1 MYFLVAPDKFKGSI
15 DSISL
20 CTLICKEIFLLY
32 PDATVKSF
40 PLADGGDGFAQI
52 IHHYFGTEP
61 IIAETVDPLGRKIN
75 ATYQYSSN
83 NQTAFIEM
91 ASASGLALLKSE
103 ERDPMKAST
112 FGTGLL
118 LKDAIEKGAKKII
131 LGIGGSATND
141 GGIGM
146 AAALGYT
153 FLNQHGQVLSPCGEA
168 MDSIS
173 EIKNPELDLLKGI
186 EFTVACDVKNPLYG
200 PVGAAFVYSPQK
212 GATPDQVMELD
223 KGLRN
228 LDKIF
233 QQHFNQSIAQV
244 SGAGAAGGLGAGC
257 MVFLGARL
265 IPGIDYVIESIG
277 LEKEIA
283 KANYIITGE
292 GGFDSQSLQGK
303 VVGHIADLAR
313 KHRKKI
319 HIICGENFVDENDCT
334 VLGIAKVSS
343 LIDFSTTKEEAIA
356 APNLFIQAAV
366 KSLLQ
371 LQ

>member
-20 CTLICKEIFLLY
+20 CELLRKEIFLLY
-32 PDATVKSF
+32 PQATVKTF

-52 IHHYFGTEP
+52 IHHYFATEP
-61 IIAETVDPLGRKIN
+61 VLAETLDPLGRPIN
-75 ATYQYSSN
+75 ATYQYSTVN
-83 NQTAFIEM
+83 HTAFIEM
-91 ASASGLALLKSE
+91 ASASGLALLKNE

-112 FGTGLL
+112 YGTGLL
-118 LKDAIEKGAKKII
+118 ILDAIKKGAKKII

-153 FLNQHGQVLSPCGEA
+153 FLNQEGQVIAPCGEVLNFV
-168 MDSIS
+168 SN
-173 EIKNPELDLLKGI
+173 IKTPENNIIDGI

-212 GATPDQVMELD
+212 GASPSQVTELD
-223 KGLRN
+223 NGLRN
-228 LDKIF
+228 LDKVF
-233 QQHFNQSIAQV
+233 QQFFGQSIAQV
-244 SGAGAAGGLGAGC
+244 SGAGAAGGMGGGC

-283 KANYIITGE
+283 EANYIITGE
-292 GGFDSQSLQGK
+292 GGFDVQSLQGK

-313 KHRKKI
+313 KYHKKI
-319 HIICGENFVDENDCT
+319 HVICGENLIDNADYAA
-334 VLGIAKVSS
+334 LGVAKVSS
-343 LIDFSTTKEEAIA
+343 LVDFAETKEDAIA
-356 APNLFIQAAV
+356 MPEKYISVALNALF
-366 KSLLQ
+366 
-371 LQ
+371 

>member
-1 MYFLVAPDKFKGSI
+1 MYFLIAPDKFKGSI

-20 CTLICKEIFLLY
+20 CELLRKEIFLLY
-32 PDATVKSF
+32 PEANVKTF

-61 IIAETVDPLGRKIN
+61 IVAETIDPLGRKIN
-75 ATYQYSSN
+75 AAYQYSSN
-83 NQTAFIEM
+83 NHTAFIEM

-103 ERDPMKAST
+103 ERNPMKAST
-112 FGTGLL
+112 YGTGLL
-118 LKDAIEKGAKKII
+118 ILDAIKKGAKKII

-146 AAALGYT
+146 AGALGYT
-153 FLNQHGQVLSPCGEA
+153 FLNQQGQVLSTCGEA
-168 MDSIS
+168 MNSIS
-173 EIKNPELDLLKGI
+173 EIKNPAINILEGI

-212 GATPDQVMELD
+212 GARPDQVIELD
-223 KGLRN
+223 NGLRN

-233 QQHFNQSIAQV
+233 QQHFNRSIAQV
-244 SGAGAAGGLGAGC
+244 AGAGAAGGLGAGC
-257 MVFLGARL
+257 LVFLGARL

-283 KANYIITGE
+283 AANYIITGE
-292 GGFDSQSLQGK
+292 GGFDTQSLQGK

-313 KHRKKI
+313 KYRKKI
-319 HIICGENFVDENDCT
+319 HVICGESLIDDSDYT
-334 VLGIAKVSS
+334 ALGIAKVSS
-343 LIDFSTTKEEAIA
+343 LVAFAPSKEEAISS
-356 APNLFIQAAV
+356 PGRFIPAAV
-366 KSLLQ
+366 KALF
-371 LQ
+371 

>member
-1 MYFLVAPDKFKGSI
+1 MYFLIAPDKFKGSI
-15 DSISL
+15 DSVSL
-20 CTLICKEIFLLY
+20 CELLRKEIFLLY
-32 PDATVKSF
+32 PQATVKTF

-52 IHHYFGTEP
+52 IHYYFGTEAVF
-61 IIAETVDPLGRKIN
+61 AETVDPLGRPIN
-75 ATYQYSSN
+75 AMYQYSTV

-91 ASASGLALLKSE
+91 ASASGLALLKNE

-112 FGTGLL
+112 YGTGLL
-118 LKDAIEKGAKKII
+118 VKDAIEKGAKKII

-153 FLNQHGQVLSPCGEA
+153 FLNQHGQVLFPCGEA
-168 MDSIS
+168 MNSIS

-233 QQHFNQSIAQV
+233 QQYFNRSIAQV
-244 SGAGAAGGLGAGC
+244 AGAGAAGGLGAGC

-283 KANYIITGE
+283 EADYIITGE
-292 GGFDSQSLQGK
+292 GGFDVQSMQGK

-319 HIICGENFVDENDCT
+319 HVICGESLIDRGDYAA
-334 VLGIAKVSS
+334 LGIAKVSS
-343 LIDFSTTKEEAIA
+343 LVDIAPSKEDAVSAPDKFIPAAI
-356 APNLFIQAAV
+356 
-366 KSLLQ
+366 KSLF
-371 LQ
+371 